1 MLIVD
6 EAISSFEIKGDYF
19 MTSTTPF
26 QLPYENEVPKILPS
40 HDTDNFDQKSK
51 FKNRTFPES

>member
-26 QLPYENEVPKILPS
+26 QLPYENEVPKNVAS

>member
-26 QLPYENEVPKILPS
+26 QLPYENEVPKNVPS

-51 FKNRTFPES
+51 FKF